1 MNVMSKVTPA
11 FLTIGLAVMLSLGR
25 AQVQTPS
32 PSFHEPYRPQF
43 HFTPAKNWMNDPNGL
58 VYYDGEYHLFFQHN
72 PFGNSWG
79 HMSWG
84 HAVSKDL
91 VNWKQLPVAIPE
103 KPDHMI
109 FSGCVVVDQNNTS
122 GFGTDDKIPL
132 VAVYTGYNPRTG
144 HQAQYLAYS
153 LDRARTFKFYEG
165 AVLDLNST
173 DFRDPKVF
181 PYGGEWRM
189 IVSLPA
195 QRKVRFYRSKD
206 LKKWEYLSEFGPQG
220 AYGGAWECPDIFEL
234 PVENRPGETRWVL
247 EVDLDRRG
255 YAKGSGGQYFVGRF
269 DGTRFTVDSPALD
282 RPLQPSPGRRFVPW
296 DEEGNTSVLTTRE
309 ETGKNSSEEFIID
322 DDFLNFQ
329 IQGGRDPQKLRLQL
343 EVDGVPVTSGTGYIS
358 EQPLWTTWD
367 VSPYRGREARLKLVD
382 ESQDLWGYLGVSEVH
397 CSNQSLAKGVDN
409 GRWIDFGPDFYA
421 TISFNN
427 LKGRRVWLAWMNN
440 WLYGQEI
447 PTSPWRSAMSLPR
460 EICLKEVDGVMRL
473 QQQPVAEFTANETDS
488 DEMALTAVTPGKQV
502 ELASGHTGDMQLEWE
517 PGGATELRLNVQGI
531 RVSYRPSTGRLTADR
546 GPGQVNFHPEFPV
559 RSTTT
564 LLAHEGPLKLRVI
577 YDTSSVEVFADEGAT
592 CFTFRTFPQQVTTP
606 NLECFGGSSGELRIQ
621 RRSVPVMVR

>member
-1 MNVMSKVTPA
+1 MKEMSKATST
-11 FLTIGLAVMLSLGR
+11 FLSIGLAIALSLGS
-25 AQVQTPS
+25 AQAQTPK
-32 PSFHEPYRPQF
+32 PTFHEPYRPQF

-58 VYYDGEYHLFFQHN
+58 VYYEGEYHLFFQHN
-72 PFGNSWG
+72 PFGNTWG

-103 KPDHMI
+103 RPNHMI
-109 FSGCVVVDQNNTS
+109 FSGCVVVDENNTS
-122 GFGTDDKIPL
+122 GFGQNGITPL
-132 VAVYTGYNPRTG
+132 VAVYTGYNPQTG

-153 LDRARTFKFYEG
+153 LDHARTFTFHEG
-165 AVLDLNST
+165 AVLDLDST

-181 PYGGEWRM
+181 PYEGEWRM
-189 IVSLPA
+189 VVSMPA

-269 DGTRFTVDSPALD
+269 DGTQFTVDSPALD
-282 RPLQPSPGRRFVPW
+282 RPLQPSPGQRFVPW
-296 DEEGNTSVLTTRE
+296 GAEGKTSVLTPRE
-309 ETGKNSSEEFIID
+309 ETGKSSSKGFIID
-322 DDFLNFQ
+322 GDFLNFQ
-329 IQGGRDPQKLRLQL
+329 IQGGRDTEKLRLEL
-343 EVDGVPVTSGTGYIS
+343 EVGGKVVKRGTGYIS
-358 EQPLWTTWD
+358 EQPLWTAWD
-367 VSPYRGREARLKLVD
+367 VSAYRGHKARLRLVD
-382 ESQDLWGYLGVSEVH
+382 ESQDLWGYLGVSKVH
-397 CSNQSLAKGVDN
+397 CSNQNLATGVDS

-440 WLYGQEI
+440 WLYGQQT

-460 EICLKEVDGVMRL
+460 EVSLREIDGVMRL
-473 QQQPVAEFTANETDS
+473 CQHPVAEFQTRETES
-488 DEMALTAVTPGKQV
+488 DEMTLTAVTPGQKV
-502 ELASGHTGDMQLEWE
+502 EPAWGDTGDLQMTWEAGSAQELCLNLKGIQL
-517 PGGATELRLNVQGI
+517 
-531 RVSYRPSTGRLTADR
+531 SYRPSTGQLTADR
-546 GPGQVNFHPEFPV
+546 GPGQVNFHPDFPV

-564 LLAHEGPLKLRVI
+564 LVRRGGSLNLRVV
-577 YDTSSVEVFADEGAT
+577 YDTSSVEVFAEEGAT
-592 CFTFRTFPQQVTTP
+592 CFTFRTFPQQAGVP
-606 NLECFGGSSGELRIQ
+606 SLECFGGSSGKLRML
-621 RRSVPVMVR
+621 RRSVPAMVR